1 MNVSL
6 PAELTAFI
14 DKKVKAGLYQDASD
28 VMRDALRQFEQR
40 DRAADGVASLGNLS
54 SISDLHGADIEALVF
69 LVLMQAVKDADQDL
83 KMIMAEIKAMTAAK
97 DNLRELISKVNKDV
111 AANAGQKDKQPPLNF
126 STGMGSEEAYHHAQM
141 PVADPESEH
150 GLKFVPTNLYNDHLD
165 DVAQLRCVQDDLKG
179 QLDSMGEMSE
189 LTSLLLQMAMD
200 RRSKVIST
208 LSNILKK
215 ISTTQETL
223 VQNLK

>member
-1 MNVSL
+1 MNESF

-14 DKKVKAGLYQDASD
+14 DKKVKAGLYQDAND
-28 VMRDALRQFEQR
+28 VIRDALRHLEQR
-40 DRAADGVASLGNLS
+40 DRETCGRNLS

-69 LVLMQAVKDADQDL
+69 RVLMEAVKDGNQDL
-83 KMIMAEIKAMTAAK
+83 KMIMAEVKAMTAAK
-97 DNLRELISKVNKDV
+97 SNLRDLISKINRDV

-126 STGMGSEEAYHHAQM
+126 STGMGSEEAYHHAKM

-150 GLKFVPTNLYNDHLD
+150 GVKFVPTNLYNDHLD

-179 QLDSMGEMSE
+179 QLDSMREMSE
-189 LTSLLLQMAMD
+189 LTSLRLQMVMD
-200 RRSKVIST
+200 RRSKFIST

-215 ISTTQETL
+215 ISTTQDAL
-223 VQNLK
+223 LQNLK